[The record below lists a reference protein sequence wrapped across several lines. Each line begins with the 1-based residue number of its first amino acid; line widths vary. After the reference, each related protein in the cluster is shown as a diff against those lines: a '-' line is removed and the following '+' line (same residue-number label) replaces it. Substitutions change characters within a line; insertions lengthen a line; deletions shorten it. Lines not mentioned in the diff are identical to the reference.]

1 MNPANR
7 LHALGQSLWLDNIT
21 RTLVQDGTLAR
32 YIRDI
37 AVTGLTS
44 NPTIFEQ
51 AIRNGSVYDEAIRT
65 KAAAGLSDEALF
77 FELAIEDLA
86 AAADLFQPEFE
97 RSNGVDG
104 WVSLEVSPLLADET
118 EATVSAAV
126 ELHGRAAK
134 PNLYIKIPGTP
145 AGIPAIEEAI
155 AAGVPVNVT
164 LLFSAEQYLAAA
176 EAWTRGVER
185 RLEAGLPANVSS
197 VASVFVSRWDGAVKA
212 QLPDTL
218 HNRLGVAMM
227 ARCHREYRKLL
238 ISPRWQ
244 KLISAGISPQRLL
257 FASTSAKDPALA
269 DSYYVD
275 ALAAPETVNTI
286 PEKTLLAYAEQ
297 GNPGPLLPPDGGDCE
312 TVLAAIA
319 AAGID
324 IDALAAK
331 LQRDG
336 AASFVKSW
344 QDLIDCLALKSQ
356 RKPAAG

>member
-1 MNPANR
+1 MNPANS

-32 YIRDI
+32 YIREI

-51 AIRNGSVYDEAIRT
+51 AIKNGHVYDEAIRT

-77 FELAIEDLA
+77 FELAIEDLS
-86 AAADLFQPEFE
+86 AAADLFAPEFE
-97 RSNGVDG
+97 RTLGVDG

-118 EATVSAAV
+118 EATVNAAV
-126 ELHGRAAK
+126 DLHARAAK

-176 EAWTRGVER
+176 EAWTRGIER
-185 RLEAGLPANVSS
+185 RLDAGLPANVSS

-212 QLPDTL
+212 QLPTTL

-227 ARCHREYRKLL
+227 ARCYREYRKLL

-244 KLISAGISPQRLL
+244 KLISVGVSPQRLL
-257 FASTSAKDPALA
+257 FASTSAKDPALG

-275 ALAAPETVNTI
+275 ALAAPDTVNTI
-286 PEKTLLAYAEQ
+286 PEKTLLAYVDS
-297 GNPGPLLPPDGGDCE
+297 GNPGPLLPPTGGDCE
-312 TVLAAIA
+312 TVLASIA
-319 AAGID
+319 AAGVD
-324 IDALAAK
+324 IDALATK

-344 QDLIDCLALKSQ
+344 QDLIACLAEKSQ
-356 RKPAAG
+356 KKSG

>member
-32 YIRDI
+32 YIREI

-51 AIRNGSVYDEAIRT
+51 AIKNGSVYDEAIRT

-77 FELAIEDLA
+77 FELAIEDLS
-86 AAADLFQPEFE
+86 AAADLFAPEFE
-97 RSNGVDG
+97 RTNGVDG

-118 EATVSAAV
+118 EATVNAAV
-126 ELHGRAAK
+126 DLHARAAK

-176 EAWTRGVER
+176 EAWARGIER

-197 VASVFVSRWDGAVKA
+197 VASVFVSRWDAAVKA
-212 QLPDTL
+212 QLPNTL

-227 ARCHREYRKLL
+227 GRCYREYRKLL

-244 KLISAGISPQRLL
+244 KLISAGVSPQRLL
-257 FASTSAKDPALA
+257 FASTSAKDPALG

-275 ALAAPETVNTI
+275 ALAAPDTVNTI
-286 PEKTLLAYAEQ
+286 PEKTLLAYVDS
-297 GNPGPLLPPDGGDCE
+297 GNPGPLLPPTGGDCE
-312 TVLAAIA
+312 TVLASIA
-319 AAGID
+319 AAGVD
-324 IDALAAK
+324 IDALATK

-344 QDLIDCLALKSQ
+344 QDLIACLAEKSQ
-356 RKPAAG
+356 KKPG

>member
-51 AIRNGSVYDEAIRT
+51 AIRNGSVYDAAIRAKT
-65 KAAAGLSDEALF
+65 AAGLSGEALF
-77 FELAIEDLA
+77 FELAIEDLSA
-86 AAADLFQPEFE
+86 AAELFAPEFE
-97 RSNGVDG
+97 RTAGVDG

-118 EATVSAAV
+118 EATVQAAID
-126 ELHGRAAK
+126 LHARAGK

-176 EAWTRGVER
+176 EAWVRGIER
-185 RLEAGLPANVSS
+185 RLDAGLPANVSS

-227 ARCHREYRKLL
+227 GRCYREYRKLL

-244 KLISAGISPQRLL
+244 KLVAAGVSPQRLL

-275 ALAAPETVNTI
+275 ALAAPDTVDTI

-297 GNPGPLLPPDGGDCE
+297 GNPGPVLPVDGGDCE
-312 TVLAAIA
+312 SVLAAIA
-319 AAGID
+319 AAGVD
-324 IDALAAK
+324 IDALATK

-344 QDLIDCLALKSQ
+344 QDLIACLAQK
-356 RKPAAG
+356 AV